1 VPNYRTLSVATR
13 PFEHI
18 YVDLIG
24 PFVKSKEGFKHVCV
38 VMDSLTHWIEL
49 IPLYDTKAVSVA
61 RAINEGVLCRH
72 GSVSRITT
80 DRGTEFN
87 NHLMKA
93 LTELS
98 RAKHT
103 LNPTANPN
111 SNAVERANGTLKQ
124 MLSTF
129 VSQQQDNW
137 STYLPILAH
146 MYRTQVSSAT
156 GFSPFRMLYG
166 REARLPSESWIE
178 TFSKVNKVTLDEYLR
193 QLTNALEFCWTTAAD
208 TAVRKGKRIQ
218 DDVHQQSLD
227 AKPHTRR
234 FVPFRVGQHFY
245 LKAVPKRHFKSVE
258 EERIIKLNS
267 KLSFRYTGPHTIVKV
282 INPVVY
288 LANVD
293 GKLRTVHASKLKRD
307 AHNDDMVTDLE
318 IPANLPLRAP
328 PLHELTPFNRES
340 RTMSDKLKE
349 HQQMV
354 QQREADISL
363 DNLDPP
369 QRFPQRFINQIDEN
383 DVTDLDNWDYT
394 NEDFIDEVLR
404 QGSHWLL

>member
-1 VPNYRTLSVATR
+1 
-13 PFEHI
+13 
-18 YVDLIG
+18 
-24 PFVKSKEGFKHVCV
+24 
-38 VMDSLTHWIEL
+38 
-49 IPLYDTKAVSVA
+49 
-61 RAINEGVLCRH
+61 
-72 GSVSRITT
+72 
-80 DRGTEFN
+80 
-87 NHLMKA
+87 
-93 LTELS
+93 
-98 RAKHT
+98 
-103 LNPTANPN
+103 
-111 SNAVERANGTLKQ
+111 
-124 MLSTF
+124 
-129 VSQQQDNW
+129 
-137 STYLPILAH
+137 
-146 MYRTQVSSAT
+146 
-156 GFSPFRMLYG
+156 MLYG

-340 RTMSDKLKE
+340 RAMSDKLKE
-349 HQQMV
+349 HQQMT

-363 DNLDPP
+363 DDLNPP
-369 QRFPQRFINQIDEN
+369 QRFVNQIDEN

-394 NEDFIDEVLR
+394 NEDFIDEILR